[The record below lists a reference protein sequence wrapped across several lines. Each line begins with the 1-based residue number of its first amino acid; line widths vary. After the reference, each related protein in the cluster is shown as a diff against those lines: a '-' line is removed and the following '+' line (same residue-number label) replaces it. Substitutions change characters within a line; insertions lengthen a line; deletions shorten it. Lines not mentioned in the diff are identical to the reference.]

1 MDKIDDI
8 NRNAA
13 AAIAA
18 TLPVPRDGVS
28 AMAAAAGRAAAGE
41 KTGRKPTGEESPEL
55 RKAIK
60 ASQSGYRA
68 FWPAL
73 SRMPALSHWPNRPEP
88 FDPTRSEVYAYI
100 LCQCRQQLGFNPGAP
115 VVLSS
120 LEEEDI
126 RLLGRIHSSARSSGV
141 ISFDPETQ
149 LWRGM
154 APPWQ
159 RYRKPSEIDA
169 ERRRYRREGRARA
182 ARICVCEKCGEWF
195 EDGNAFRAHVAEK
208 RLAELGYWPETE
220 DSLHA

>member
-8 NRNAA
+8 NRNAVA
-13 AAIAA
+13 DIADNS
-18 TLPVPRDGVS
+18 PVSRDRES

-41 KTGRKPTGEESPEL
+41 GAGRKPIGDETPEL

-60 ASQSGYRA
+60 VSQSGYRA
-68 FWPAL
+68 FWSAL
-73 SRMPALSHWPNRPEP
+73 SRMPPLSHWPNRPEP

-100 LCQCRQQLGFNPGAP
+100 LCQCRQQLGFNRGAP
-115 VVLSS
+115 VVLGS

-126 RLLGRIHSSARSSGV
+126 RLLGRIQSSARTCGV
-141 ISFDPETQ
+141 IRFDPETQ

-169 ERRRYRREGRARA
+169 ERRRYRREASARA

-195 EDGNAFRAHVAEK
+195 EDENAFRAHVAEK

-220 DSLHA
+220 ESLHA